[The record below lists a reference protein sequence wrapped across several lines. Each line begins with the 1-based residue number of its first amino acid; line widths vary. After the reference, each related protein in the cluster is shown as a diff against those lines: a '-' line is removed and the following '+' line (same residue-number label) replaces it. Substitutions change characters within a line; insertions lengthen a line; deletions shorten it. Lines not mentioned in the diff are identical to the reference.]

1 MRIFLSYQTRD
12 LDPAERLAQGLHRER
27 PDLTVFVAPRAL
39 AAGAYWLP
47 RLADELAR
55 ADAVLFLVGQR
66 IGPWQELE
74 YYEAQRLSRQAG
86 RNGRPLIDGTTNW
99 PALLDEL
106 DKINYRGFLTFE
118 YFHPYAHYPE
128 ALIWQTSDS
137 LDRILGRKT

>member
-86 RNGRPLIDGTTNW
+86 RNGWPLIVPVLMVEQGLLQRL
-99 PALLDEL
+99 ALGVYGLMEEVWSVN
-106 DKINYRGFLTFE
+106 IM
-118 YFHPYAHYPE
+118 
-128 ALIWQTSDS
+128 TSAV
-137 LDRILGRKT
+137 

>member
-86 RNGRPLIDGTTNW
+86 RNGWPLIVPVLMVEQGLLQR
-99 PALLDEL
+99 PALGVYGLMEEVWSVN
-106 DKINYRGFLTFE
+106 IM
-118 YFHPYAHYPE
+118 
-128 ALIWQTSDS
+128 TSAV
-137 LDRILGRKT
+137 